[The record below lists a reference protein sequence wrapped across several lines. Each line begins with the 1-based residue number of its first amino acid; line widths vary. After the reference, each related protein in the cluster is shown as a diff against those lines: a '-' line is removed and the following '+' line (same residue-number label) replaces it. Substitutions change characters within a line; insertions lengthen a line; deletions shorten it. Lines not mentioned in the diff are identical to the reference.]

1 MATHKP
7 RRKSKKE
14 IKAAADRAEARSK
27 GEEPAALASPV
38 LEPEETARGPGR
50 PTEYTD
56 EIRDLICARLATG
69 MSLRAACKPDDVVA
83 ESTARA
89 WAKDPKHPFSAQY
102 VRARELG
109 YLAMADETIEIADDA
124 TNDWMMR
131 EGKDGESLGWAL
143 NGDHV
148 QRSRLRVDTRRWM
161 LSKCLPKI
169 FGDRVTTEV
178 TGKDGGPIETKD
190 VSEVEVARKVA
201 FLLGRAVGRGGVKSD
216 ASA

>member
-1 MATHKP
+1 MATRKP
-7 RRKSKKE
+7 RKKSKKE

-27 GEEPAALASPV
+27 GEPTIEAATPLDP
-38 LEPEETARGPGR
+38 PETPRGPGR
-50 PTEYTD
+50 PTDYTD

-69 MSLRAACKPDDVVA
+69 MSLRSACRPDDVVA
-83 ESTARA
+83 ESTARL
-89 WAKDPKHPFSAQY
+89 WAKDPKHPFSAHY

-109 YLAMADETIEIADDA
+109 YLALADETLEISDDA
-124 TNDWMMR
+124 SNDWMMR
-131 EGKDGESLGWAL
+131 EDKDGKSIGWAV
-143 NGDHV
+143 NGDHI
-148 QRSRLRVDTRRWM
+148 QRSRLRVDTRKWL

-216 ASA
+216 TPA